1 MNPVLVIPEDV
12 VVPSRLDEPDT
23 LRLPE
28 ESRLADCIPANVEEA
43 ELAVS
48 WDDMVVEP
56 VTLTFP
62 VITAEPPTVRL
73 PVSLM

>member
-28 ESRLADCIPANVEEA
+28 ESRLADCTPANVEEA

-48 WDDMVVEP
+48 WFDKVVEP
-56 VTLTFP
+56 VTVKLP
-62 VITAEPPTVRL
+62 VILADPPKTRL